1 MEKKKKQTSCE
12 GDPFDL
18 SNTFLTDK
26 EYVGD
31 STKSSDKASQQFFSW
46 REVNY
51 LSLLGSELVPE
62 RMQDSDIMVLRQRV
76 LPLVDASKEP
86 ECYYLRADIPIRT
99 WRPPDALLSEEW
111 RQVHQI
117 VVPKIYRQEI
127 IELFD
132 KSKGSPSHDVCFS
145 SSPWLWLQPIPD
157 KYQRLLPTSQ
167 LAH

>member
-76 LPLVDASKEP
+76 LPLEDATKEP
-86 ECYYLRADIPIRT
+86 ECYYLRADIPIRK

-127 IELFD
+127 IELA
-132 KSKGSPSHDVCFS
+132 HDTSLAGHLGVRKTCQKV
-145 SSPWLWLQPIPD
+145 LQ
-157 KYQRLLPTSQ
+157 
-167 LAH
+167 HF